1 MSEKKPYQIKIEKQL
16 INVTEEVYLTY
27 YRMNRYERFVEEQD
41 VMHKILYYSGLDT
54 ETMNGEDMLY
64 DKDAKSVEEIA
75 VDHYI
80 FRRLTDGIKEL
91 NETEQKIVEL
101 LFLENMTE
109 REASE
114 SCGLSQPAVHK
125 CKNKILNKLRNHLNS

>member
-1 MSEKKPYQIKIEKQL
+1 MPEGKPYQIKIEKQL
-16 INVTEEVYLTY
+16 IDVTEEVYLTY

-41 VMHKILYYSGLDT
+41 VIHEVLYYSGFDT
-54 ETMNGEDMLY
+54 EKMNGEDMLY

-80 FRRLTDGIKEL
+80 FWRLTEGIKEL
-91 NETEQKIVEL
+91 DETEQKIVEL

-109 REASE
+109 REAAE

>member
-1 MSEKKPYQIKIEKQL
+1 MSEEKPYQIKIEKQL
-16 INVTEEVYLTY
+16 IDVTEDVYLAY
-27 YRMNRYERFVEEQD
+27 YRMKRYERFVEEQD
-41 VMHKILYYSGLDT
+41 VIHEILYYSGFDT
-54 ETMNGEDMLY
+54 EKMNGEDMLY

-80 FRRLTDGIKEL
+80 FWRLTEGIKEL
-91 NETEQKIVEL
+91 DETEQKIVEL

-109 REASE
+109 REAAE

>member
-41 VMHKILYYSGLDT
+41 VMHKYYSGLDT
-54 ETMNGEDMLY
+54 EKMNGEDMLY

-75 VDHYI
+75 IDHYI
-80 FRRLTDGIKEL
+80 VRRLTEGIKEL
-91 NETEQKIVEL
+91 DETEQKIVEL

-109 REASE
+109 REAAE

>member
-54 ETMNGEDMLY
+54 EDMLY

-75 VDHYI
+75 IDHYI
-80 FRRLTDGIKEL
+80 VRRLTEGIKEL
-91 NETEQKIVEL
+91 DETEQKIVEL

-109 REASE
+109 REAAE

>member
-1 MSEKKPYQIKIEKQL
+1 MSEEKPYQIKIEKQL
-16 INVTEEVYLTY
+16 VDVTEEVYLTY

-41 VMHKILYYSGLDT
+41 VIHEILYYNGFDT
-54 ETMNGEDMLY
+54 EKINGVDMLY

-75 VDHYI
+75 VDRYL
-80 FRRLTDGIKEL
+80 FRKLNEGIKEL
-91 NETEQKIVEL
+91 NETEQKIVDL

-109 REASE
+109 REAAE
-114 SCGLSQPAVHK
+114 SCGISQPAVHK

>member
-1 MSEKKPYQIKIEKQL
+1 MSEKKPYQIKIEKQ
-16 INVTEEVYLTY
+16 
-27 YRMNRYERFVEEQD
+27 D
-41 VMHKILYYSGLDT
+41 VIHEILYYSGFDR
-54 ETMNGEDMLY
+54 EKMNGEDMLY
-64 DKDAKSVEEIA
+64 DKYAKSVEEIA

-80 FRRLTDGIKEL
+80 FRRLTEGIKEL
-91 NETEQKIVEL
+91 DETEQKIVEL

-109 REASE
+109 REAAE

>member
-27 YRMNRYERFVEEQD
+27 YRMNRYERFVEAQD
-41 VMHKILYYSGLDT
+41 VIHEILYYSGFDT
-54 ETMNGEDMLY
+54 EKMSGEDMLY

-80 FRRLTDGIKEL
+80 FRRLTEGIKEL
-91 NETEQKIVEL
+91 NEWRLKMIVINEK
-101 LFLENMTE
+101 FHIV
-109 REASE
+109 SV
-114 SCGLSQPAVHK
+114 GLV
-125 CKNKILNKLRNHLNS
+125 

>member
-1 MSEKKPYQIKIEKQL
+1 MSKKKPYQIKIEKQL

-54 ETMNGEDMLY
+54 EKMNGEDMLY

-75 VDHYI
+75 IDHYI
-80 FRRLTDGIKEL
+80 VRKLTEGIKEL
-91 NETEQKIVEL
+91 DETEQKIVEL
-101 LFLENMTE
+101 LFLENMT
-109 REASE
+109 
-114 SCGLSQPAVHK
+114 
-125 CKNKILNKLRNHLNS
+125 